1 MIIGPTGPG
10 DPMRPAMAGDKT
22 PDDIG
27 VPAVILA
34 SGSTV
39 RARLLKNAGL
49 DFTVE
54 VSAVDEHSIKETM
67 QADAA
72 QAGDIAAALAEQKAL
87 RVSRKNPEAYVIG
100 ADQILGLGKGQDEG
114 WDNKIQMFDKPVG
127 MAGARN
133 HLQRLRGQEHRL
145 FTAACIC
152 RNGQPIWQHL
162 ETPRLIMRD
171 FSDAFLED
179 YLAQSGEKILSSVGA
194 YLLEDR
200 GAQLF
205 SKIDG
210 DYFSIL
216 GLPLLPLLAFLREHG
231 IVDA

>member
-1 MIIGPTGPG
+1 
-10 DPMRPAMAGDKT
+10 MRPAVAGNKT
-22 PDDIG
+22 PG
-27 VPAVILA
+27 NSGAPPVILA

-49 DFTVE
+49 NFTVE
-54 VSAVDEHSIKETM
+54 VSAVDEDSIKQNM

-72 QAGDIAAALAEQKAL
+72 PAHEIAAALAEQKAQ
-87 RVSRKNPEAYVIG
+87 RVSRNHPEAYVIG
-100 ADQILGLGKGQDEG
+100 ADQILGLGDDGDT
-114 WDNKIQMFDKPVG
+114 KIQMFDKPVG

-133 HLQRLRGQEHRL
+133 HLQRLRGHEHRL

-152 RNGQPIWQHL
+152 RNGQPVWQHL
-162 ETPRLIMRD
+162 ETPRLTMRD

-179 YLAQSGEKILSSVGA
+179 YLAQSGEKILNSVGA

-216 GLPLLPLLAFLREHG
+216 GLPLLSLLAFLREHG